1 MKHVLMRNVVLLLI
15 MMLGYSIIEAGEY
28 DFDVDSF
35 RKKTLEHSGVLSL
48 NPEYTFVNKK
58 TPLYLL
64 KYSGRDI
71 ALIQMYT
78 LSAFADLGI
87 NWKALRGYVSGKGT
101 LQLEYTDRSNFD
113 YEIKPYEAYLSG
125 TIDRISL
132 SVWSGKKVFKWG
144 KGYAYNP
151 ANFASRPKD
160 VNDIDASLEG
170 YYSVSAEYIRSC
182 SGALSNIA
190 ITAGIIPVYDLLN
203 EGFRDNNGV
212 SVFSQAYM
220 LLLNTDLDVAV
231 IADNNVDIK
240 VGAGVSKNLF
250 SNLEVHAEWAAD
262 FQNKQTSLK
271 YYKAASDVVNE
282 FVGGIRYLTSYN
294 TTIIAEYIYNG
305 NGADPSEMNTWFTFL
320 DNAVSGYRN
329 PSLSQQVKDKSG
341 QFVMRNYA
349 YLKFSQP
356 EIFNILYLNPSLY
369 TIINIDDQ
377 SFSAGVDISY
387 TRFTNIRLSLKY
399 GMLYGETDSEYG
411 SKPGKHKL
419 GFKAEWSF

>member
-1 MKHVLMRNVVLLLI
+1 MKHVLMQKMVVLLI
-15 MMLGYSIIEAGEY
+15 IVFGYSIANAGEY

-35 RKKTLEHSGVLSL
+35 KKKLFEYSGVLTL
-48 NPEYTFVNKK
+48 NPEYTFLNQK
-58 TPLYLL
+58 TPLYLP
-64 KYSGRDI
+64 KYSDRDI
-71 ALIQMYT
+71 AFIQMYT
-78 LSAFADLGI
+78 LSAFADFGI
-87 NWKALRGYVSGKGT
+87 NWNSMKGYISGKGT
-101 LQLEYTDRSNFD
+101 LQLEYTDSSIFD

-125 TIDRISL
+125 TIDKISL
-132 SVWSGKKVFKWG
+132 SIWGGKKVFKWG

-160 VNDIDASLEG
+160 INDIDASLEG
-170 YYSVSAEYIRSC
+170 YYSVSAEYIRSF

-190 ITAGIIPVYDLLN
+190 ITTGIIPVYNLLN
-203 EGFRDNNGV
+203 EGFRDINGV
-212 SVFSQAYM
+212 SVFSQMYM
-220 LLLNTDLDVAV
+220 LLLNTDIDVAV
-231 IADNNVDIK
+231 IADNNIDIK

-250 SNLEVHAEWAAD
+250 SNLEVHAEWAVD
-262 FQNKQTSLK
+262 FKNKHTSLK
-271 YYKAASDVVNE
+271 YYEAASDVVNE
-282 FVGGIRYLTSYN
+282 FVGGIRYLTPFN

-305 NGADPSEMNTWFTFL
+305 NGANPSEMNTWFQLL
-320 DNAVSGYRN
+320 DNAVSGYKN
-329 PSLSQQVKDKSG
+329 PLLSQQMKDKSG

-356 EIFNILYLNPSLY
+356 EIFNILYFNPSLY

-399 GMLYGETDSEYG
+399 ALLYGEIDSEYG
-411 SKPGKHKL
+411 SKPGRHKI